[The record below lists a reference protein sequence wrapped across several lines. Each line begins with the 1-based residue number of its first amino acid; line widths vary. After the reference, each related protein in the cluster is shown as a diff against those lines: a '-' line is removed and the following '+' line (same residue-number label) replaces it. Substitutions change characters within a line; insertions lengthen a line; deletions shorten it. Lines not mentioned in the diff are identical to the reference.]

1 MEKRV
6 EAIDIPEGPF
16 HLCLFQR
23 LFFWWHNC
31 WIEGLCLARLF
42 MNRLL
47 NQREGQGEVK
57 EGK

>member
-1 MEKRV
+1 MFVSK
-6 EAIDIPEGPF
+6 AFFSGGID
-16 HLCLFQR
+16 
-23 LFFWWHNC
+23 NY